1 MDSADGYIAG
11 LISQRPVQD
20 SVHYRINATDATELQ
35 RKSGKKSG
43 DLVGQPRGVIGVHPS
58 ASGELFAFISVN
70 DDKWLTQP
78 ALYTLHRLDP
88 NGGEPTA
95 VNERQTFIEGEVLWA
110 LDGSGALVMTASFSK
125 PGETPVG
132 KFVWLQNSTE
142 YSYPQPLTLIGSH
155 LRWGGA
161 SPAGQKRQSYY
172 SPTEEVA

>member
-1 MDSADGYIAG
+1 MGNTARFICCIE
-11 LISQRPVQD
+11 LIPMVE
-20 SVHYRINATDATELQ
+20 A
-35 RKSGKKSG
+35 
-43 DLVGQPRGVIGVHPS
+43 
-58 ASGELFAFISVN
+58 
-70 DDKWLTQP
+70 
-78 ALYTLHRLDP
+78 
-88 NGGEPTA
+88 NGGQRA
-95 VNERQTFIEGEVLWA
+95 STFIEGEVLWA

-155 LRWGGA
+155 LHWGSA